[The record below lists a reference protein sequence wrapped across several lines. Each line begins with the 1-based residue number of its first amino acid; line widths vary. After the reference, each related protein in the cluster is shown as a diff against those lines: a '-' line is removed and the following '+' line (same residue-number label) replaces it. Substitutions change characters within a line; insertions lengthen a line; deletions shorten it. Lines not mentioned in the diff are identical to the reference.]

1 MPDHEAWREMRRL
14 GKKMVASGL
23 TTSRFGN
30 ISLRMGDTIA
40 ITRTGSML
48 DELDSSE
55 VVEVGLVGP
64 CPAEA
69 SSETCVHRAIYR
81 GTSHSCVIHT
91 HSPYAVALSLLE
103 DRVEPLDSEGIHFL
117 GSLAVVEGDFGTEEL
132 AGNVAAALKD
142 HKACIA
148 LGHGVFAAGK
158 SLLEAY
164 EAACMAEHSSQVRFL
179 VMLGKKLFL
188 RM

>member
-1 MPDHEAWREMRRL
+1 MARL

-48 DELDSSE
+48 DELDSSR
-55 VVEVGLVGP
+55 VVEVDLEGP

-69 SSETCVHRAIYR
+69 STETCVHRAIYR
-81 GTSHSCVIHT
+81 GTAHRCVIHT

-103 DRVEPLDSEGIHFL
+103 DNVEPLDSEGSNFL
-117 GSLAVVEGDFGTEEL
+117 GSLAVVEGDFGTEKL
-132 AGNVAAALKD
+132 ASSVAFSLKD

-158 SLLEAY
+158 NLLEAY

-179 VMLGKKLFL
+179 VMLGKKFF
-188 RM
+188 

>member
-1 MPDHEAWREMRRL
+1 MRRL

>member
-1 MPDHEAWREMRRL
+1 MPNHEVVREMARL
-14 GKKMVASGL
+14 GKKVVASRL

-30 ISLRMGDTIA
+30 ISLRMGDAIA

-48 DELDSSE
+48 DELDASN
-55 VVEVGLVGP
+55 VVEVDLEGP

-69 SSETCVHRAIYR
+69 STETCVHLAIYR
-81 GTSHSCVIHT
+81 GTAHSCVIHT

-103 DRVEPLDSEGIHFL
+103 DRIVPLDSEGAHFL
-117 GSLAVVEGDFGTEEL
+117 GSLAVVEGDFGTEML
-132 AGNVAAALKD
+132 ARNVASALKD
-142 HKACIA
+142 NKACIA

-158 SLLEAY
+158 SLPEAY

-179 VMLGKKLFL
+179 VMMGKRFF
-188 RM
+188 

>member
-1 MPDHEAWREMRRL
+1 MPDPEAWREMARF
-14 GKKMVASGL
+14 GKKMVISGL
-23 TTSRFGN
+23 TNSRFGN

-48 DELDSSE
+48 DELDSSG
-55 VVEVGLVGP
+55 VVVVDLEGP

-69 SSETCVHRAIYR
+69 STETCVHRAIYR
-81 GTSHSCVIHT
+81 GTAHSCVIHT
-91 HSPYAVALSLLE
+91 HSSYAVALSLLE
-103 DRVEPLDSEGIHFL
+103 DRVEPLDSEGAHFL
-117 GSLAVVEGDFGTEEL
+117 GSLPVVEGDFGTEKL
-132 AGNVAAALKD
+132 AGNVASALKG

-158 SLLEAY
+158 SLFEAY

-179 VMLGKKLFL
+179 VMLGKRFL
-188 RM
+188 